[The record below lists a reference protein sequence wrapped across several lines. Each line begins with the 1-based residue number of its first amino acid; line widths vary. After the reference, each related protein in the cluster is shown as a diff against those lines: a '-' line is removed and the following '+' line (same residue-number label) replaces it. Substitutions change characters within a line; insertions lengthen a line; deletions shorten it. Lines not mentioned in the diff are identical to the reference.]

1 MIIGNY
7 TDIVVIIL
15 YIFCDLKI
23 DQLWIE
29 YGCGK
34 NCRWLPIHNYVK
46 LLGEEN
52 YRASPFWYALTGCD
66 TVSSFCG
73 RRKKTAWDAWSCFAE
88 VTQYFL
94 KYLYMMQLFFLNS
107 ILRIT

>member
-34 NCRWLPIHNYVK
+34 NRRWLPIHNYVK
-46 LLGEEN
+46 LLGEEITEH
-52 YRASPFWYALTGCD
+52 RHFGTPSQDAILFHHFLEEEKRLHGMRGA
-66 TVSSFCG
+66 VS
-73 RRKKTAWDAWSCFAE
+73 
-88 VTQYFL
+88 L
-94 KYLYMMQLFFLNS
+94 KLLN
-107 ILRIT
+107 TF

>member
-34 NCRWLPIHNYVK
+34 NRRWLPIHNYVK
-46 LLGEEN
+46 LLGEEITEHRHLVRLHRMR
-52 YRASPFWYALTGCD
+52 YCFVIFWKKKKDCMGC
-66 TVSSFCG
+66 V
-73 RRKKTAWDAWSCFAE
+73 E
-88 VTQYFL
+88 
-94 KYLYMMQLFFLNS
+94 LFH
-107 ILRIT
+107 